1 MTEVRTIQR
10 AEAPAFLRLLCEVF
24 ELDYDRA
31 EGIFFNEPMFD
42 LRRKWALFDEGS
54 MTSILTTVPLEFG
67 WGKAIGIAGVAT
79 RVARQG
85 QGLGESLLKAVLSE
99 AEKQGESSAWLF
111 AKEQG
116 LYSRCGF
123 EVVDEVVRGP
133 LESEGDDSLK
143 DMWSFD
149 EIRNSYDSWAMHDPS
164 RLRRTDQRWKYWK
177 WNLRVCT
184 PFDGGYICHEGKQIR
199 ECVVQHRR
207 KPWLFPPDSEW
218 MGLQSMAE
226 RMELP
231 LAESV
236 SELYLM
242 GRNVPGVPQMF
253 MTDQF

>member
-1 MTEVRTIQR
+1 MIEVRTIQR

-42 LRRKWALFDEGS
+42 LRRKWALFDEGA

-79 RVARQG
+79 KVARQG
-85 QGLGESLLKAVLSE
+85 QGLGELLLKTVLAESE
-99 AEKQGESSAWLF
+99 KLGEASAWLF

-123 EVVDEVVRGP
+123 EVVDEVISGA
-133 LESEGDDSLK
+133 LQGAGDDSLK

-149 EIRNSYDSWAMHDPS
+149 EIRTAYDSWALHDPS

-184 PFDGGYICHEGKQIR
+184 PFEGGYICHEGRQIR
-199 ECVVQHRR
+199 ECVVENRH
-207 KPWLFPPDSEW
+207 KPWLFPPDSDW
-218 MGLQSMAE
+218 VGLKSMAD
-226 RMELP
+226 RLELP
-231 LAESV
+231 L
-236 SELYLM
+236 SETSSDLYLM
-242 GRNVPGVPQMF
+242 GKNVPGVPQLF